1 MTTPPGP
8 PEGPGPYQQPYQPP
22 YQQPD
27 AHQQPAYQQPVYQ
40 QPVYQQPAYSL
51 PNPPGA
57 VAGLVLGIISV
68 VTCGVPTGPFAIW
81 QSRVADR
88 AIKESPAAY
97 GNKGLVT
104 AGLVLGIIGTV
115 LLALWILYWIFII
128 LLAIGTS
135 SS

>member
-1 MTTPPGP
+1 VTTPPGP

-27 AHQQPAYQQPVYQ
+27 AYQQPAYQQPVYQ
-40 QPVYQQPAYSL
+40 QPVYSL

-88 AIKESPAAY
+88 AIKESPGAY

-115 LLALWILYWIFII
+115 LLVLWILYWIFII

>member
-27 AHQQPAYQQPVYQ
+27 AYQQPAYQQPVYQ
-40 QPVYQQPAYSL
+40 QPVYSL

-115 LLALWILYWIFII
+115 LLVLWILYWIFII

>member
-27 AHQQPAYQQPVYQ
+27 AYQQPAYQ

-115 LLALWILYWIFII
+115 LLVLWILYWIFII